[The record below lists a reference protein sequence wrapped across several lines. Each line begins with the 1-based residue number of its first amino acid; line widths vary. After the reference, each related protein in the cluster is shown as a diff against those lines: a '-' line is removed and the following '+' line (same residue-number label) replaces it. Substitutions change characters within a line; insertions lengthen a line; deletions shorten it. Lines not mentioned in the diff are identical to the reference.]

1 MKIIIDDSMSID
13 EIKMLD
19 VTERIILVEE
29 IWDSIAKDQE
39 NLGLSEYEKGIL
51 NTRLTSLDNN
61 TDNLMSWNEIKNKIR
76 S

>member
-1 MKIIIDDSMSID
+1 MSID

-29 IWDSIAKDQE
+29 IWDSIAKDQDSV
-39 NLGLSEYEKGIL
+39 GLSEYEKEIL
-51 NTRLTSLDNN
+51 DVRLTSLEHNI
-61 TDNLMSWNEIKNKIR
+61 DNLMSWDEIKNKIR

>member
-1 MKIIIDDSMSID
+1 MSID

-29 IWDSIAKDQE
+29 IWDSIAKDQD
-39 NLGLSEYEKGIL
+39 NVGLSEYEKEIL
-51 NTRLTSLDNN
+51 DIRLTSLEHN
-61 TDNLMSWNEIKNKIR
+61 TDNLMSWDEIKNKIR

>member
-1 MKIIIDDSMSID
+1 MSID

-29 IWDSIAKDQE
+29 IWDSIAKEQD
-39 NLGLSEYEKGIL
+39 NIGLSAYEKEVL
-51 NTRLTSLDNN
+51 NARLASLEDYP
-61 TDNLMSWNEIKNKIR
+61 DALMSWDKMKSKIR

>member
-1 MKIIIDDSMSID
+1 MSID

-29 IWDSIAKDQE
+29 IWDSIAKDQD
-39 NLGLSEYEKGIL
+39 NVGLSEYEKEIL
-51 NTRLTSLDNN
+51 DIRLTSLENN
-61 TDNLMSWNEIKNKIR
+61 TDNLMSWDEIKNKIR